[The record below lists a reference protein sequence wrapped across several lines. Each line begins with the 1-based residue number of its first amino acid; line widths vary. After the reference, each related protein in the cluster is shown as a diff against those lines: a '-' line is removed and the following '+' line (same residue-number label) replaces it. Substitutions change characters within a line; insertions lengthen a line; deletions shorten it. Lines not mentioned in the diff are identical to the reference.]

1 MCKIDNC
8 NIRPTFNFEG
18 ESKALYCSAHKKDEW
33 TQRLKTLEEHI
44 NYWINPTIGHSSFY
58 RFSIWRSD
66 N

>member
-33 TQRLKTLEEHI
+33 TQRLLYSFTMTVL
-44 NYWINPTIGHSSFY
+44 NPIVF
-58 RFSIWRSD
+58 FI
-66 N
+66 